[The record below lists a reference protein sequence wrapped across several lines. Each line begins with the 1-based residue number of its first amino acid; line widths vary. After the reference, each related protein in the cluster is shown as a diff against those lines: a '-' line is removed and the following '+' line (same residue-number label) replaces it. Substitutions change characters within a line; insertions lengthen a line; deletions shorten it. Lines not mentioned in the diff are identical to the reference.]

1 MSAEGKMAIRSK
13 CACTRVRR
21 AARVLTTLYD
31 EALAP
36 AGVGLNIAQFA
47 LLRAVGRMD
56 APSLS
61 ELAAEMALDRSTL
74 GRNVSVLQRMH
85 LLDVSDGDDLRA
97 RRITLTARAQRTVE
111 RCLPRWE
118 EAQHKV
124 EARLGSNGMATLL
137 DLLERL
143 ETVE

>member
-1 MSAEGKMAIRSK
+1 MAIRSK

-21 AARVLTTLYD
+21 AARVLTALYD
-31 EALAP
+31 EALEP
-36 AGVGLNIAQFA
+36 TGVGLNIAQFA

-56 APSLS
+56 APNLS
-61 ELAAEMALDRSTL
+61 ELAGEMALDRSTL
-74 GRNVSVLQRMH
+74 GRNVSLLQRMQ

-97 RRITLTARAQRTVE
+97 RRITLTARAHSTVE
-111 RCLPRWE
+111 RCLPKWE

-124 EARLGSNGMATLL
+124 EARLGKSGLATLL

-143 ETVE
+143 ETAE